1 MHRASIER
9 HLNDIWYGRQP
20 VPVTLDWLSTL
31 HAWWARRR
39 TPPPVSEG
47 SVPVIVVGNLVA
59 GGAGKTPVVRALGDA
74 LRQAGHRVVVVAR
87 GYGARPRHARPR
99 WVDEHTRPSAVG
111 DEPCML
117 AQMAGLEVVVCA
129 DRARAVA
136 AAIDA
141 GANVV
146 ISDDGLQNQ
155 GLARSHS
162 VCVVD
167 GIRGFGNERLLP
179 AGPLRE
185 PINRLTEFDQVVVK
199 GGEFVP
205 DVAHT
210 RFELR
215 PEALTQL
222 ATGERVA
229 MDAWLDRSVLGV
241 CGIAHPEGFQATLE
255 ALGMAVRLVAFP
267 DHHRY
272 QPSDLTGLPTDAP
285 IVVTEKD
292 AVKIRALALPSTTLE
307 RVFVLSVSAAL
318 EPCVLSSVLAHVQ
331 RIKHHD

>member
-1 MHRASIER
+1 MHRSSIER

-39 TPPPVSEG
+39 TPPPVSVG

-87 GYGARPRHARPR
+87 GYGARPRRARPR
-99 WVDEHTRPSAVG
+99 WVDEHTWPSAVG

-215 PEALTQL
+215 PEALIQL